1 MLEYIINASIIGL
14 VIKVFP
20 VCINMRFDDRLAIG
34 LYIMSL
40 TMSASHPE
48 SFNQYVTAGFFMPEI
63 VTSIYY

>member
-1 MLEYIINASIIGL
+1 MG
-14 VIKVFP
+14 
-20 VCINMRFDDRLAIG
+20 FDDRLSIG

-48 SFNQYVTAGFFMPEI
+48 SFNQSVTAGFFMPEI